1 VSRLT
6 RHNTLAFALACAC
19 AVPTTA
25 LAQTGGESEP
35 ANPAETGG
43 TQFVPPPP
51 PPKRAK
57 IDANG
62 YAIAPAGA
70 PRAIVRM
77 IEAANLIVGKPY
89 RYGGGHKP
97 YARSSSRGSGRSKV
111 VLDSGYDCSGSV
123 SFALYGARLLRS
135 PLDSRSFAKWGLGGP
150 GRWVTVYTNPGHAY
164 IVIAGLRFDTS
175 LRDDPSRTGPA
186 WSKRLRVHDSFQA
199 RHPRNL

>member
-1 VSRLT
+1 MSSLT
-6 RHNTLAFALACAC
+6 RHSSLAFALACAC
-19 AVPTTA
+19 ALPATA
-25 LAQTGGESEP
+25 LAQESAGGATQPSDP
-35 ANPAETGG
+35 GQTGG
-43 TQFVPPPP
+43 TVFTPPPP
-51 PPKRAK
+51 PPQKAK

-62 YAIAPAGA
+62 FAISPAGA
-70 PRAIVRM
+70 PIAVQRM

-97 YARSSSRGSGRSKV
+97 YARTSRSGRSSV
-111 VLDSGYDCSGSV
+111 ALDSGYDCSGSV

-135 PLDSRSFAKWGLGGP
+135 PLDSRAFARWGLSGP

-164 IVIAGLRFDTS
+164 VVIAGLRFDTS

-186 WSKRLRVHDSFQA
+186 WSKRLRVNNSFVA